1 MHSYQALKSSNVDG
15 TVEMLRLACAGRQR
29 TSDVAFHYVS
39 TMSVLSN
46 PDAVAHPEDVDLATI
61 DPHHLTGYGYILS
74 SDTTRHTHAANVRV
88 QAEQVG
94 GRAAGAS
101 GSGPGPASARL
112 PPGHHIRPLTHR
124 PLQHR

>member
-61 DPHHLTGYGYILS
+61 DPHHLTGYGYVPS
-74 SDTTRHTHAANVRV
+74 SDTTRHDTTRH
-88 QAEQVG
+88 
-94 GRAAGAS
+94 
-101 GSGPGPASARL
+101 
-112 PPGHHIRPLTHR
+112 
-124 PLQHR
+124 

>member
-15 TVEMLRLACAGRQR
+15 TLEMLRLACADRQR

-61 DPHHLTGYGYILS
+61 DPHHLTGYGYVPS
-74 SDTTRHTHAANVRV
+74 SDTTRHDTTRH
-88 QAEQVG
+88 
-94 GRAAGAS
+94 
-101 GSGPGPASARL
+101 
-112 PPGHHIRPLTHR
+112 
-124 PLQHR
+124 